1 MYDREAV
8 ESAATDIASWESAA
22 LELPLTQVRAVLA
35 DLQHDLAERLN
46 AFNGIY
52 YRGHA
57 GQDVPTGTL
66 QLAISEVA
74 RQATA
79 TAIFVLGLCTRTHLA
94 AHQN

>member
-22 LELPLTQVRAVLA
+22 LELPLIQVRAVLA

-52 YRGHA
+52 LDQA

-94 AHQN
+94 AHHN

>member
-8 ESAATDIASWESAA
+8 ESAATDIALWEHAA
-22 LELPLTQVRAVLA
+22 LELPLAEVRAVLA
-35 DLQHDLAERLN
+35 DFQHDLAERLN

-52 YRGHA
+52 LNDAGHEA
-57 GQDVPTGTL
+57 STASL

-74 RQATA
+74 RQSTA
-79 TAIFVLGLCTRTHLA
+79 TAIFSLALCTRTHMA